1 MQLRATVGCWLLEEG
16 VVWLPRVQAALTGLG
31 GFEKGGGREVW
42 VGGGQSGRRRKKE
55 LEAGRSGGVLE
66 ELERRMGNG
75 DGLKAL
81 VHG

>member
-1 MQLRATVGCWLLEEG
+1 MASSCI
-16 VVWLPRVQAALTGLG
+16 QAALTGLG
-31 GFEKGGGREVW
+31 GFEKRGGREVW
-42 VGGGQSGRRRKKE
+42 VGGRQSSRRRKKE

>member
-1 MQLRATVGCWLLEEG
+1 M
-16 VVWLPRVQAALTGLG
+16 
-31 GFEKGGGREVW
+31 W